1 MQSKDTTITKL
12 RQFIRHPSSV
22 PIRVALDRV
31 QDPSLSHPCDQ
42 LHNVSLGG
50 LAFRSPKPLANQQIV
65 NISFPLLDETHRF
78 HGRVVWSRKLKQGY
92 DIGLQFDDEE
102 QMYRL
107 RMIEQICH
115 IEHYREQVLQQQGR
129 SMTIEQAA
137 KEWISQYADG
147 FPSL

>member
-1 MQSKDTTITKL
+1 M
-12 RQFIRHPSSV
+12 

-50 LAFRSPKPLANQQIV
+50 LAFQSPEPLANQQIV

-92 DIGLQFDDEE
+92 EIGLQFDDEE
-102 QMYRL
+102 LSDDVSLLGAQGAANDRTDLPYRAL
-107 RMIEQICH
+107 PGTGAAATGPIDDDRT
-115 IEHYREQVLQQQGR
+115 GR
-129 SMTIEQAA
+129 KGM
-137 KEWISQYADG
+137 D
-147 FPSL
+147 